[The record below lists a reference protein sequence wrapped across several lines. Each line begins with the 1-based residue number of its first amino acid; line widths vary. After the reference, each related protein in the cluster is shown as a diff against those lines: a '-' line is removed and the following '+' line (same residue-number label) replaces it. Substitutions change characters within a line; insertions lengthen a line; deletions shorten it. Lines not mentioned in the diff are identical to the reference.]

1 MKLDVRMSGLGG
13 QGMVT
18 AANLLGMAA
27 VNDGNYSIVIP
38 FFGAE
43 KRLAP
48 TESYVRISSEKVYEK
63 GEVGYPDA
71 IMIFHP
77 EVITKGKSYTMP
89 FYQGLRQNGWL
100 IINADSPLLSEKDA
114 RSIAELDVAV
124 LYVPASRIALDVAG
138 TELATNMVLLGG
150 LVGATDI
157 VTLGGLEKAIAQR
170 FGGGKFIASGTTA
183 ALDDVLT
190 KKYTKTQEL
199 LEKNM
204 LAIGKAYD
212 LVKKMCAQFTKSGTD
227 QHLRGKTCIT
237 PQT

>member
-1 MKLDVRMSGLGG
+1 MKLDVRMSGIGG

-48 TESYVRISSEKVYEK
+48 TESYVRISSQKVYEK

-71 IMIFHP
+71 IMVFHP
-77 EVITKGKSYTMP
+77 EVITKGKCYTMP
-89 FYQGLRQNGWL
+89 FYEGLRPNGWL
-100 IINADSPLLSEKDA
+100 IINAESPLLSEQDA
-114 RSIAELDVAV
+114 RSIADLNVRV
-124 LYVPASRIALDVAG
+124 LYVPASKIALDVAG
-138 TELATNMVLLGG
+138 TDLATNMVLLGG

-157 VTLGGLEKAIAQR
+157 VTLEGLEKAIVQR
-170 FGGGKFIASGTTA
+170 FGGGKFIASATTA
-183 ALDDVLT
+183 VLDDVLK

-204 LAIGKAYD
+204 TAIRKAYD
-212 LVKKMCAQFTKSGTD
+212 LIKKMCAEVTD
-227 QHLRGKTCIT
+227 QEQHLKGATCIT
-237 PQT
+237 KQA

>member
-27 VNDGNYSIVIP
+27 VSDGNYSIVIP

-48 TESYVRISSEKVYEK
+48 TESYVRISSQKVYEK

-71 IMIFHP
+71 IMVFHP
-77 EVITKGKSYTMP
+77 EVITKGKCYTMP
-89 FYQGLRQNGWL
+89 FYQGLRPNGWL
-100 IINADSPLLSEKDA
+100 IINSKSPLLSEVDA
-114 RSIAELDVAV
+114 RSIADLNVRV
-124 LYVPASRIALDVAG
+124 LYVPASEIAIDVAG

-157 VTLGGLEKAIAQR
+157 VTLEGLEKAIAQR
-170 FGGGKFIASGTTA
+170 FGGGKFIASATTA
-183 ALDDVLT
+183 ALDDVL
-190 KKYTKTQEL
+190 KKRYAKTQEL

-204 LAIGKAYD
+204 AAIRKTYE
-212 LVKKMCAQFTKSGTD
+212 LVKQMCVEFREQDPQMREKA
-227 QHLRGKTCIT
+227 TCIT
-237 PQT
+237 QQA

>member
-48 TESYVRISSEKVYEK
+48 TESYVRISSQKVYEK
-63 GEVGYPDA
+63 GEVGYPDV

-77 EVITKGKSYTMP
+77 EVITKGKCYTMP
-89 FYQGLRQNGWL
+89 FYQGLRPNGWL
-100 IINADSPLLSEKDA
+100 IINSESPLLSEDDA
-114 RSIAELDVAV
+114 RSIAELNARV
-124 LYVPASRIALDVAG
+124 LYVPASQIALDVAG
-138 TELATNMVLLGG
+138 TELATNMALLGG
-150 LVGATDI
+150 LVGATEI
-157 VTLGGLEKAIAQR
+157 VTLEGLEKAIAQR
-170 FGGGKFIASGTTA
+170 FGGGKFIASATTA
-183 ALDDVLT
+183 ALDDVLK

-199 LEKNM
+199 LDKNM
-204 LAIGKAYD
+204 SAIRKTYQ
-212 LVKKMCAQFTKSGTD
+212 LVREMCAEFTDPVQD
-227 QHLRGKTCIT
+227 QRLRGTTCIM
-237 PQT
+237 QHA

>member
-48 TESYVRISSEKVYEK
+48 TESYVRISSQKVYEK
-63 GEVGYPDA
+63 GEVGYPDV
-71 IMIFHP
+71 IMVFHP
-77 EVITKGKSYTMP
+77 EVITKGKCYTMP
-89 FYQGLRQNGWL
+89 FYQGLRPNGWL
-100 IINADSPLLSEKDA
+100 IVNADSPLLSEHDA
-114 RSIAELDVAV
+114 HNLAELNVAV
-124 LYVPASRIALDVAG
+124 LNVPASQIALDVAG

-150 LVGATDI
+150 LAGATDV
-157 VTLGGLEKAIAQR
+157 VTLKGLEKAIAQR
-170 FGGGKFIASGTTA
+170 FGGGKFIASATTA
-183 ALDDVLT
+183 ALDDVLK
-190 KKYTKTQEL
+190 KKYAKTQEL

-212 LVKKMCAQFTKSGTD
+212 LVKEMCTQFTKPE
-227 QHLRGKTCIT
+227 QLRT
-237 PQT
+237 